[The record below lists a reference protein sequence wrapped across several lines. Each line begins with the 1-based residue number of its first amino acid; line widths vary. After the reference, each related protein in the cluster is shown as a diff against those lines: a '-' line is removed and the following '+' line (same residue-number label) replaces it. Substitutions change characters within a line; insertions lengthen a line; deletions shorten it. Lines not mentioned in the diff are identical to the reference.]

1 MLVLIILQIGIVAFV
16 ASVFRKGTDR
26 VKDVFHENVFKA
38 LLVGFLV
45 LVLLLPAFIL
55 LVITVIGIPVALL
68 GLPLGLVGAGFLG
81 LAAFSLFVS
90 DLLGS
95 GHAQQQEGRLMKTI
109 TGFLILQAP
118 VIGLF
123 LFELFNI
130 SVLSIIFLI
139 ISALVFFIIFTSS
152 LGATVL
158 TRFGTR
164 DHREQ
169 SARTVQVKVEVDDEN
184 R

>member
-1 MLVLIILQIGIVAFV
+1 M
-16 ASVFRKGTDR
+16 
-26 VKDVFHENVFKA
+26 
-38 LLVGFLV
+38 VGFLV

-68 GLPLGLVGAGFLG
+68 GLPLALVGAGFLG

-95 GHAQQQEGRLMKTI
+95 GQAQHQEGRLMRTT

-123 LFELFNI
+123 LFKLVDV
-130 SVLSIIFLI
+130 SALSIIFLI
-139 ISALVFFIIFTSS
+139 VSALVFFIVFTCS

-164 DHREQ
+164 AHGE
-169 SARTVQVKVEVDDEN
+169 ARVGTVQVKVEVEGEN